1 VRRIAVLG
9 AVASCAI
16 AIAACGSTGSDS
28 GGSSSGGD
36 GASASLSKN
45 AQTVGKDGKF
55 AKPIILGGAIG
66 KTGLQVPFD
75 GPPWN
80 GIKLAVDDINK
91 DGGIYGQKIEMIDS
105 DTTSTVPGSRK
116 ATLDVLDKGAAL
128 TFQTC
133 NYDLGVSGATA
144 AVNAGAIAWSLCAAN
159 PKFGVQGIGPTAYTP
174 GVMTFSEGNVDAKF
188 GAEVLKKKTAYALCD
203 TFIDYSIQTCQ
214 GFKESAESYGV
225 KIVGTSSWNSGKQQ
239 SIASIL
245 TKIKSTPD
253 VGFIYLP
260 STPPGS
266 IGALKQIRGAG
277 IDLPVVSPTASYGL
291 FWAKTLPNLNDY
303 YIDAPAQV
311 YGNKKGE
318 QYGGDPRPAV
328 NAIVKRYVDQ
338 YGKNPDHGNF
348 LEGYA
353 SMQILADAI
362 KATKSTDGKTLSK
375 WIDSHGAFETVLGP
389 KEFTP
394 ELHVNP
400 DREFIFVEY
409 KDTWPVY
416 KATLRPTTP
425 VKLHLGE

>member
-1 VRRIAVLG
+1 VRRIATWG
-9 AVASCAI
+9 AVAACAV
-16 AIAACGSTGSDS
+16 AAAACGSTGSAGS
-28 GGSSSGGD
+28 GAAGGD
-36 GASASLSKN
+36 GDGDSLSQN
-45 AQTVGKDGKF
+45 AQKVGKDGKF
-55 AKPIILGGAIG
+55 AKPIVIGGAIG

-80 GIKLAVDDINK
+80 GINLAIDDINK
-91 DGGIYGQKIEMIDS
+91 AGGIYGQKITTVTS
-105 DTTSTVPGSRK
+105 DTTSTVPGARK
-116 ATLDVLDKGAAL
+116 ATLDVLGKGAVI

-188 GAEVLKKKTAYALCD
+188 GVEVLKKKTAYALCD
-203 TFIDYSIQTCQ
+203 SFIDYSIQTCQ
-214 GFKESAESYGV
+214 GFKESAQSYGLDV
-225 KIVGTSSWNSGKQQ
+225 VASSNWNSGKQQ

-245 TKIKSTPD
+245 TKIKSTPN
-253 VGFIYLP
+253 VGFIYLA

-291 FWAKTLPNLNDY
+291 FWAKTLPRLDDY
-303 YIDAPAQV
+303 YIDAPAHV
-311 YGNKKGE
+311 YGNKPGE
-318 QYGGDPRPAV
+318 QYGGDPRPEV
-328 NAIVKRYVDQ
+328 NEIVKRYVDR

-362 KATKSTDGKTLSK
+362 KATKSTDGKTLAN
-375 WIDSHGAFETVLGP
+375 WIDHHGAFQTVLGP

-400 DREFIFVEY
+400 DREFVFVEY

-416 KATLRPTTP
+416 KATLRPTTK
-425 VKLHLGE
+425 VDLHLGGN